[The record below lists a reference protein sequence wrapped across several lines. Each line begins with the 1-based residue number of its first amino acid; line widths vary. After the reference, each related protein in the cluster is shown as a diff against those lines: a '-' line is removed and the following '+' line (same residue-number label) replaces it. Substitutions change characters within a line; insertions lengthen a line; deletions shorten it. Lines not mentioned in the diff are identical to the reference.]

1 MRNSMAAR
9 AASAVLLPALMISG
23 CANMPVN
30 KATQGE
36 VAGIATGSVVGGV
49 IGKQLG
55 GNTGMIIGAVLGGVI
70 GGAIGYEIGRSLDEQ
85 DRIALQ
91 KRMAVAL
98 NSGKDNE
105 PYSWTNPKGNASAKF
120 TAEKSRIESRKATIN
135 RPTNLDPTPPLEV
148 IGEPYV
154 AKANAKLYSGPRT
167 TGASVGA
174 LKKGQQVV
182 ALGRVKGQPW
192 IAVGHDDQVVGY
204 VSETSII
211 AQADAPPESFNRT
224 LIAAKKPQ
232 QQPVVQTASASPLI
246 TDSVEAST
254 SCRKVSYAIN
264 KDGSEAEKGEFD
276 ACKVPGGQW
285 QQQG

>member
-1 MRNSMAAR
+1 MVFSGAAKS
-9 AASAVLLPALMISG
+9 AAAYLLPVAFVCG
-23 CANMPVN
+23 CANLPVN

-55 GNTGMIIGAVLGGVI
+55 GDTGMIVGAILGGVV

-85 DRIALQ
+85 DRAALQ

-105 PYSWTNPKGNASAKF
+105 PYSWTSPKGNASAKF
-120 TAEKSRIESRKATIN
+120 SAEKKRLEQRTTTIK

-148 IGEPYV
+148 IGDPYI
-154 AKANAKLYSGPRT
+154 AKSNAKLYSGPRT

-192 IAVGHDDQVVGY
+192 IAVGHDDQVIGY
-204 VSETSII
+204 VSETSIV
-211 AQADAPPESFNRT
+211 AQADAPAESFNRT
-224 LIAAKKPQ
+224 LVASKKP
-232 QQPVVQTASASPLI
+232 QQPVVQTAAATGLI
-246 TDSVEAST
+246 ADRVDAST
-254 SCRKVSYAIN
+254 QCRKVSYNIT
-264 KDGSEAEKGEFD
+264 KDGSEAEKGQFD
-276 ACKVPGGQW
+276 ACKDPGGQW